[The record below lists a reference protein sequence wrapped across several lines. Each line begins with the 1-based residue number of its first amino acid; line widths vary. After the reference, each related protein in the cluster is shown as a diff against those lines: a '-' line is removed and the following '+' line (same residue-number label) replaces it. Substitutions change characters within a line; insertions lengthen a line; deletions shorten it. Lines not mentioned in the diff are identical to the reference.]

1 MQCIITGCALVDET
15 NRRWAWGDLFSAT
28 DVGPEHDPQ
37 ILIHNASVAST
48 QFPEFR
54 HPNEAYWIY
63 APISDSSRCTLYLT
77 TMSFFNKRGVSVFK
91 AEDCQFNEAAKARIL
106 QRT

>member
-1 MQCIITGCALVDET
+1 MHHYRLRPRGRSQQALGL
-15 NRRWAWGDLFSAT
+15 GDLFSAT

-37 ILIHNASVAST
+37 ILIHNASVAGSKDD
-48 QFPEFR
+48 
-54 HPNEAYWIY
+54 AYWIY
-63 APISDSSRCTLYLT
+63 APIPDSSRCTLYMT

-106 QRT
+106 RRT